1 MYLVIGDTQW
11 WLAGYLHCGYIL
23 VFWHAYQLILTQKQ
37 TPNKMTKTNQDGW
50 RQNNRKGGKVE
61 IWIFFLQCNGL
72 DQESATIENT
82 SWILSDTVL
91 NPCVYPL
98 SLSMFSWSL
107 SKCFPDRNVST
118 FYPSPNWWHMWTL
131 PRRNLVAQ
139 SISGTSR
146 FIDWEIPR
154 RTMADS
160 AAQMWNPRPRS
171 RAITSCQLDLR
182 PINQN
187 CTPTSLMVSC
197 KSFREHFRL

>member
-1 MYLVIGDTQW
+1 MLPCRSDEDKW
-11 WLAGYLHCGYIL
+11 W
-23 VFWHAYQLILTQKQ
+23 QKQ
-37 TPNKMTKTNQDGW
+37 IRTVED
-50 RQNNRKGGKVE
+50 NRKGGKVE

-72 DQESATIENT
+72 DQESGAIENT
-82 SWILSDTVL
+82 SRILSNTVL

-154 RTMADS
+154 RTMAARGANVES
-160 AAQMWNPRPRS
+160 QTTFTCNHILSVRS
-171 RAITSCQLDLR
+171 PTNKSELY
-182 PINQN
+182 
-187 CTPTSLMVSC
+187 TPLSHGFV
-197 KSFREHFRL
+197 